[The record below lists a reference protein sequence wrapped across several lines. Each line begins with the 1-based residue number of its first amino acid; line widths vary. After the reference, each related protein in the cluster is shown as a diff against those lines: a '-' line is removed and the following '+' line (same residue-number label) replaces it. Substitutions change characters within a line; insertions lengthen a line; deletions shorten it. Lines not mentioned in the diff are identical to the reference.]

1 MYLDIIS
8 NSIIDDLYFQDEMT
22 AEMSAE
28 DEKDVSKVTIF
39 DRYFVKVNFPVIILD
54 VLIS

>member
-1 MYLDIIS
+1 MYLDIIT

-39 DRYFVKVNFPVIILD
+39 DR
-54 VLIS
+54 

>member
-1 MYLDIIS
+1 
-8 NSIIDDLYFQDEMT
+8 MT